1 MNIYV
6 ANLSYKIQSE
16 DLKEIFQEYGT
27 VESAKVITD
36 HETGKSRGFAFVEMP
51 NDAEGEEAIN
61 QLNKAELDGKVLT
74 VNVAK
79 PKAPSANRGGGGGG
93 FNRGGFNKG
102 GSGGGYNRGGGGN
115 DRGGRSGGSRY

>member
-27 VESAKVITD
+27 VDSAKVITD

-79 PKAPSANRGGGGGG
+79 PKAPSSNRGGGG

-102 GSGGGYNRGGGGN
+102 GGGYNRGGGN
-115 DRGGRSGGSRY
+115 DRGGRQGGSRY

>member
-61 QLNKAELDGKVLT
+61 QLNNAELDGKTLA

-79 PKAPSANRGGGGGG
+79 PKSPSENRGGGG

-102 GSGGGYNRGGGGN
+102 GSGGYNKGG
-115 DRGGRSGGSRY
+115 DRGGSGRSSSSSRY

>member
-61 QLNKAELDGKVLT
+61 QLNNAELDGKTLA

-102 GSGGGYNRGGGGN
+102 GGGYNKGGGG
-115 DRGGRSGGSRY
+115 DRGGRSSGSRY

>member
-27 VESAKVITD
+27 VDSAKVITD

-61 QLNKAELDGKVLT
+61 QLNNAELDGKTLA

-79 PKAPSANRGGGGGG
+79 PKAPSANRGGG

-102 GSGGGYNRGGGGN
+102 GGGGYNKGG
-115 DRGGRSGGSRY
+115 DRGGYNKGGSRY